1 MSALLRRFGLF
12 LVVLANRLEQR
23 SARTLAL
30 EPMALAPSSY
40 EDALFEIRH
49 RAARYY

>member
-12 LVVLANRLEQR
+12 LVLLANRIEQR
-23 SARTLAL
+23 SPLTLAL
-30 EPMALAPSSY
+30 EPLAAGNDV
-40 EDALFEIRH
+40 ERELDDIRY